1 MKFGSDKI
9 MSRIGKKPIKIP
21 QGVEVS
27 IENNVVK
34 IKGPKGE
41 LVRIIRPEIKVV
53 KNSSPEGEEVIVAPD
68 KETKRTNALWGLSRT
83 LIDNM
88 VKGVSE
94 GFSKR
99 LEIQGVGYRANLEGE
114 DLVLLMGFSHPVKI
128 EKVAGIKFEV
138 QKNIIIVSGIN
149 KELVGQIAAKIK
161 AVRPPEPYK
170 GKGIRYEGEYVRR
183 KSGKKAAGTES

>member
-1 MKFGSDKI
+1 

-21 QGVEVS
+21 QGVKVS
-27 IENNVVK
+27 VENNIVK
-34 IKGPKGE
+34 VKGPKGE
-41 LVRIIRPEIKVV
+41 LERIIRPEIRIEK
-53 KNSSPEGEEVIVAPD
+53 KDDKEIIVAPD
-68 KETKRTNALWGLSRT
+68 KETKRTSALWGLSRT

-94 GFSKR
+94 GFTKR

-114 DLVLLMGFSHPVKI
+114 DLILLVGFSHPVKI
-128 EKVAGIKFEV
+128 EKVIGIKFEV
-138 QKNIIIVSGIN
+138 QKNIIIVSGID
-149 KELVGQIAAKIK
+149 KELVGQISAKIK

-183 KSGKKAAGTES
+183 KSGKKVATAEGA